1 MVIDGIFVSNCIR
14 QSLRLIL
21 FCEVCMI
28 PLSLIISV
36 SVDSGMLLC
45 NSIVCAFPVQLSLR
59 SNPCGRCAFLARTI
73 PVSCTRV
80 QGRSLLLFCGFGGL
94 PHYTLQMSF
103 SFFLCSLIFLTMFD
117 LSSYSKY

>member
-59 SNPCGRCAFLARTI
+59 SNPCGRCAFLARPI
-73 PVSCTRV
+73 PVSCTRA

-94 PHYTLQMSF
+94 PHYTLFKCRSL
-103 SFFLCSLIFLTMFD
+103 FFMLIDFFN
-117 LSSYSKY
+117 YV